1 MLIRDWSADVVSSVP
16 LHHQA
21 REKGS
26 EERQLRPDVE
36 QAAKG
41 GFLDIGGRGGRIA
54 GVAGR
59 QRLEDHRVGKRKDPE
74 FYVAVS
80 IRQLVI
86 AFAHLGPAALFDPLG
101 EVEGGDHRALD
112 LGCDAEQA
120 EREPLRPI
128 QVRVRR
134 RVAPARLAIGADRS
148 EESRGGKAWVS
159 TGRSRW
165 AT

>member
-1 MLIRDWSADVVSSVP
+1 MWTNNYAFVYSVSLFFFKQRTAYELRISDWSSYVCSSD
-16 LHHQA
+16 L
-21 REKGS
+21 
-26 EERQLRPDVE
+26 
-36 QAAKG
+36 
-41 GFLDIGGRGGRIA
+41 
-54 GVAGR
+54 
-59 QRLEDHRVGKRKDPE
+59 DHRVGMRKDPE
-74 FYVAVS
+74 FDVAVS

-134 RVAPARLAIGADRS
+134 RVAPARLAIGADQAKAARS
-148 EESRGGKAWVS
+148 EEPTSEIQSLMR
-159 TGRSRW
+159 
-165 AT
+165 

>member
-1 MLIRDWSADVVSSVP
+1 M
-16 LHHQA
+16 
-21 REKGS
+21 
-26 EERQLRPDVE
+26 
-36 QAAKG
+36 
-41 GFLDIGGRGGRIA
+41 
-54 GVAGR
+54 
-59 QRLEDHRVGKRKDPE
+59 RKDPE
-74 FYVAVS
+74 FDVAVS

-134 RVAPARLAIGADRS
+134 RVAPARPAIGADPAKAARA
-148 EESRGGKAWVS
+148 GGEGAEAGSSAERRVGTAGGS
-159 TGRSRW
+159 TWR
-165 AT
+165 TP